1 MTENELTRRDALA
14 ALTAAGIATG
24 GAGLFTW
31 EWLNESSQGTDETE
45 VTLSE
50 HDRETLDVLAE
61 TLYPSAVSG
70 IPEFVETYVVGRLD
84 AHPGREAEM
93 VYAIETLDEYADRWY
108 DDSFRRLDA
117 DKRDETL
124 DMMGLD
130 VTDPDPDG
138 HDVERV
144 RFYLYNELLFAL
156 YTSPTGGELLGLE
169 NPQGYPGGTASYQ
182 QGPR

>member
-1 MTENELTRRDALA
+1 MTEHELSRRDALA
-14 ALTAAGIATG
+14 ALTAAGIATTA
-24 GAGLFTW
+24 AGVFTW
-31 EWLNESSQGTDETE
+31 DWLREQNSEAEPPD

-50 HDRETLDVLAE
+50 HDRETLNALAD
-61 TLYPSAVSG
+61 TIYPSAVSG
-70 IPEFVETYVVGRLD
+70 IPAFVETYVVGRLD
-84 AHPGREAEM
+84 AHPDREAEM
-93 VYAIETLDEYADRWY
+93 VYAIETLDEYANRWY
-108 DDSFRRLDA
+108 DEPFRALDT
-117 DKRDETL
+117 DQREETL

-144 RFYLYNELLFAL
+144 RFYLFNELLFAL

-169 NPQGYPGGTASYQ
+169 NPQGYPGGTSSYQ

>member
-1 MTENELTRRDALA
+1 MTDYELTRRDAIA
-14 ALTAAGIATG
+14 ALTATG
-24 GAGLFTW
+24 LTVSTAGLFTW
-31 EWLNESSQGTDETE
+31 EWLNEESTETE
-45 VTLSE
+45 APAVTLSE
-50 HDRETLDVLAE
+50 HDRATLDTLAD

-70 IPEFVETYVVGRLD
+70 IPAFVETYVVGRLD
-84 AHPGREAEM
+84 AHPERETEM

-108 DDSFRRLDA
+108 DEPFRALDPEQ
-117 DKRDETL
+117 RDEAL

-144 RFYLYNELLFAL
+144 RFYLFNELLFAL

-169 NPQGYPGGTASYQ
+169 NPQGYPGGTTSYR